1 MNLQT
6 YFHPKRRGNVKIK
19 NNSPVNIR
27 FLAETSDIRNFSEDM
42 RSDAYNIRNG
52 NIDFD
57 ASLDPYKNVC
67 YKRYSIHG

>member
-27 FLAETSDIRNFSEDM
+27 FLAETSEDM